1 MTTVSALA
9 IDGAAMMIA
18 PSAAI
23 TYPSLFIPVLLN
35 RSRIEHQI
43 AGNVPA
49 ELQEISECLFR
60 HSWLRGG
67 CLRRMGRAQRNP
79 SAPNAGVDGFRCALP
94 ILLNACPL
102 RDLRRLHLLCVGRCT
117 PCLRIAEARRIIRTI
132 KNTGGALP

>member
-79 SAPNAGVDGFRCALP
+79 SATNAGVDGFRYALP
-94 ILLNACPL
+94 ILLTACPL
-102 RDLRRLHLLCVGRCT
+102 GTSGAFIYFAWDD
-117 PCLRIAEARRIIRTI
+117 ARPACELP
-132 KNTGGALP
+132 KPGASSAP

>member
-1 MTTVSALA
+1 
-9 IDGAAMMIA
+9 MMIA

-23 TYPSLFIPVLLN
+23 TYPSFFIPILLN
-35 RSRIEHQI
+35 RSKIEHHI

-49 ELQEISECLFR
+49 ELEENSEWLFR

-79 SAPNAGVDGFRCALP
+79 SAANAGVDEFRYALS
-94 ILLNACPL
+94 ILLTACPL
-102 RDLRRLHLLCVGRCT
+102 RDLRRHRWLCVGRCT
-117 PCLRIAEARRIIRTI
+117 PCLRNAGARRIIRTI